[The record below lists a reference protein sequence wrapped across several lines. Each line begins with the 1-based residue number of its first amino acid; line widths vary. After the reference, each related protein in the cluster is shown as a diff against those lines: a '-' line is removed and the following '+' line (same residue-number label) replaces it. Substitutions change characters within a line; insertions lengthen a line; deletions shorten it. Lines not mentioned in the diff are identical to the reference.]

1 MSWLRNPPS
10 IRLIL
15 SEVNQRQRV
24 HIIPARDNPVV
35 ALSPREEGQKSGL
48 RRGEPHLPSSVVER
62 PLSEPRPSTTMQPAA
77 ASASAAASGE
87 AAAVAP
93 EGGLGARALTIWA
106 RAGMSVQPGTWRR
119 GAETGDDDDAHS
131 VPLRRDRDRIDRQ

>member
-62 PLSEPRPSTTMQPAA
+62 PLSEPRPSTTARLAA
-77 ASASAAASGE
+77 ASASAAASRE
-87 AAAVAP
+87 IAAVAA
-93 EGGLGARALTIWA
+93 ESDFGRGRFGGIKAVL
-106 RAGMSVQPGTWRR
+106 RR
-119 GAETGDDDDAHS
+119 G
-131 VPLRRDRDRIDRQ
+131 R